1 MDHNSQRGIKVVK
14 CQGKYYHNSI
24 NLSNFAAENLNGD
37 FSFPNE
43 SLSSTFIEYIHI
55 YIPTDIINKE

>member
-14 CQGKYYHNSI
+14 CWGKYYHNSI

-55 YIPTDIINKE
+55 YI